1 MRPGRGLTLR
11 DLVTDNP
18 VVELNDRSLSRQVET
33 LDLLCL
39 RLLPDGAGG
48 VTSSDG
54 VLVPRLHRAY
64 VLGLIKSGDGL
75 GLLRWIANPNP
86 MPILQNLEGEPLLF
100 VTVVYRVADPAAV
113 ARALARTLRD
123 DGDGRFVETFE
134 RRGQDWTRGSI
145 AIDGDTAIIEA
156 NSAKR
161 AARLERTLK
170 RAAPGVRLVRRE
182 ERGVEEVLDDQR
194 AAAAPDEGIDA
205 ASQPELAGAMEQ
217 VMRGFERSWVDDSI
231 PALGGLTPRQ
241 ALADPKARP
250 ELEAL
255 LDDMA
260 WELRRAG
267 GTGLM
272 DPSRIRILMG
282 IGEPKHRAPG

>member
-1 MRPGRGLTLR
+1 M
-11 DLVTDNP
+11 
-18 VVELNDRSLSRQVET
+18 
-33 LDLLCL
+33 CL

-54 VLVPRLHRAY
+54 VLVPRLHRSY
-64 VLGLIKSGDGL
+64 VLGLVKSGDGL
-75 GLLRWIANPNP
+75 GLLRWVANPNP
-86 MPILQNLEGEPLLF
+86 MPRMQNMEGEPLLF
-100 VTVVYRVADPAAV
+100 VTATYRVADPAA
-113 ARALARTLRD
+113 AAQALGRTLRD

-145 AIDGDTAIIEA
+145 KLDGDRATIEA

-170 RAAPGVRLVRRE
+170 RAAPGARLIRRE
-182 ERGVEEVLDDQR
+182 ERGVEEAVEEQR
-194 AAAAPDEGIDA
+194 AAGPPAEAIDVA
-205 ASQPELAGAMEQ
+205 THPELAGAMEQ
-217 VMRGFERSWVDDSI
+217 VMRGFEASWVDESI

-241 ALADPKARP
+241 ALDDPKERP

-267 GTGLM
+267 GSGLM
-272 DPSRIRILMG
+272 DPTRIRGLLG
-282 IGEPKHRAPG
+282 IGESTKEAPG